1 MNAPA
6 QRFPQQALSIAP
18 SPRAEHISLE
28 ATPDITAAPARPP
41 HRKVQSTFTLKCAL
55 RGCSTEVSILDDHYV
70 SVRSQ
75 RLRTPVRKY
84 GFDLRFV
91 NPQPIR
97 VRHIAGYWIAAS
109 VLLLA
114 AAAGSIGV
122 AVASSVANGSLWI
135 AGAVCAAAA
144 AVTGFFSVRRTTES
158 LEFVS
163 AHGGAALISILG
175 GIGSAKAGK
184 RFFIDLIKNI
194 HAAKLARP
202 QPEQHFLRDEMR
214 EHHRLRELNVLSE
227 AEYEASKAR
236 ILKAHA

>member
-6 QRFPQQALSIAP
+6 QAAPERTLRIEP

-28 ATPDITAAPARPP
+28 AAPDISAAPARPP

-55 RGCSTEVSILDDHYV
+55 RGCSTEVSILDDHYL
-70 SVRSQ
+70 SVRSE
-75 RLRTPVRKY
+75 RLRMPVRKY
-84 GFDLRFV
+84 VFDLRFV
-91 NPQPIR
+91 NPKPIR

-122 AVASSVANGSLWI
+122 AAASSANGSLPI
-135 AGAVCAAAA
+135 AGAACAAAA
-144 AVTGFFSVRRTTES
+144 AVTVFFSVRRTTES
-158 LEFVS
+158 LQFVS
-163 AHGGAALISILG
+163 VHGGAALLSILG

-214 EHHRLRELNVLSE
+214 EHHRLRELHVLSE